1 MNKFLVVLL
10 LAFGAVSSFRI
21 REIPVD
27 QIYDAVVALFKGM
40 AETSEYKCAAVL
52 TNNKA
57 QILEI
62 VYAAIDEV
70 KAGTAIE
77 TAVQNAALKL
87 MGIDGLVSE
96 CNVLAMPA
104 IISKLTTEEG
114 LVEVFQTLIDNIHEV
129 FTYGQKI
136 PDAIKNKDYPAA
148 TEALGHILSIALDF
162 HVNL

>member
-1 MNKFLVVLL
+1 MNKFFIFL
-10 LAFGAVSSFRI
+10 LAICAVSSFKI
-21 REIPVD
+21 KEVPVD
-27 QIYDAVVALFKGM
+27 DIYAAVVGLFKGM
-40 AETSEYKCAAVL
+40 AQTEAATCAGVL
-52 TNNKA
+52 VNQKA
-57 QILEI
+57 TILDIVNTCIAEI
-62 VYAAIDEV
+62 
-70 KAGTAIE
+70 KAGTPAE
-77 TAVQNAALKL
+77 TAIQNAALKL
-87 MGIDGLVSE
+87 MGVEGFVSE

>member
-1 MNKFLVVLL
+1 MNKFLIFI
-10 LAFGAVSSFRI
+10 LAICAVSSCKL

-27 QIYDAVVALFKGM
+27 DVYAAVVGIFKGL
-40 AETSEYKCAAVL
+40 AETDAATCAGVL
-52 TNNKA
+52 TKNKA

-62 VYAAIDEV
+62 VNAAIAEI
-70 KAGTAIE
+70 KAGTAVE
-77 TAVQNAALKL
+77 TAIQNAALKL
-87 MGIDGLVSE
+87 MGVEGFVSE

-104 IISKLTTEEG
+104 IISKFTTEEG

>member
-1 MNKFLVVLL
+1 MNKFFIFL
-10 LAFGAVSSFRI
+10 LAICAVSSFKI
-21 REIPVD
+21 KEVPVD
-27 QIYDAVVALFKGM
+27 DIYAAVVGLFKGM
-40 AETSEYKCAAVL
+40 AQTEAATCAGVL
-52 TNNKA
+52 VNQKA
-57 QILEI
+57 TILDIVNTCIAEI
-62 VYAAIDEV
+62 
-70 KAGTAIE
+70 KAGTPAE
-77 TAVQNAALKL
+77 TAIQNAALKL
-87 MGIDGLVSE
+87 MGVEGFVSE

-136 PDAIKNKDYPAA
+136 PDAFKNKDYPAA

>member
-1 MNKFLVVLL
+1 MNKFFIFL
-10 LAFGAVSSFRI
+10 LAICAVSSFKVK
-21 REIPVD
+21 EVPVD
-27 QIYDAVVALFKGM
+27 DIYAAVVGLFKGM
-40 AETSEYKCAAVL
+40 AQTEAATCAGVL
-52 TNNKA
+52 VNQKA
-57 QILEI
+57 TILDIVNTCIAEI
-62 VYAAIDEV
+62 
-70 KAGTAIE
+70 KAGTPAE
-77 TAVQNAALKL
+77 TAIQNAALKL
-87 MGIDGLVSE
+87 MGVEGFVSE

>member
-1 MNKFLVVLL
+1 MNKFFIFL
-10 LAFGAVSSFRI
+10 LAICAVSSFKI
-21 REIPVD
+21 KEVPVD
-27 QIYDAVVALFKGM
+27 DIYAAVVGLFKGM
-40 AETSEYKCAAVL
+40 AQTEAPPCAGVL
-52 TNNKA
+52 VNQKA
-57 QILEI
+57 TILDIVNTCIAEI
-62 VYAAIDEV
+62 
-70 KAGTAIE
+70 KAGTPAE
-77 TAVQNAALKL
+77 TAIQNAALKL
-87 MGIDGLVSE
+87 MGVEGFVSE

>member
-1 MNKFLVVLL
+1 MNKFFIFL
-10 LAFGAVSSFRI
+10 LAICAVSSFKI
-21 REIPVD
+21 KEVPVD
-27 QIYDAVVALFKGM
+27 DIYAAVVGLFKGM
-40 AETSEYKCAAVL
+40 AQTEAATCAGVL
-52 TNNKA
+52 VNQKA
-57 QILEI
+57 TILDIVNTCITEI
-62 VYAAIDEV
+62 
-70 KAGTAIE
+70 KAGTPAE
-77 TAVQNAALKL
+77 TAIQNAALKL
-87 MGIDGLVSE
+87 MGVEGFVSE

>member
-1 MNKFLVVLL
+1 MNKFFIFLI
-10 LAFGAVSSFRI
+10 AICAVSSFKI
-21 REIPVD
+21 KEVPVD
-27 QIYDAVVALFKGM
+27 DIYAAVVGLFKGM
-40 AETSEYKCAAVL
+40 AQTEAATCAGVL
-52 TNNKA
+52 VNQKA
-57 QILEI
+57 TILDIVNTCIAEI
-62 VYAAIDEV
+62 
-70 KAGTAIE
+70 KAGTPAE
-77 TAVQNAALKL
+77 TAIQNAALKL

-96 CNVLAMPA
+96 CNVLSMPA
-104 IISKLTTEEG
+104 IITKFTTEEG

>member
-1 MNKFLVVLL
+1 MNKFLIFI
-10 LAFGAVSSFRI
+10 LAICAVSSCKL

-27 QIYDAVVALFKGM
+27 DVYAAVVGIFKGL
-40 AETSEYKCAAVL
+40 AETEAATCAGVL
-52 TNNKA
+52 TKNKA

-62 VYAAIDEV
+62 VNTAIAEI
-70 KAGTAIE
+70 KAGTAVE
-77 TAVQNAALKL
+77 TAIQNAALKL

-96 CNVLAMPA
+96 CNVLSMPA
-104 IISKLTTEEG
+104 IITKFTTEEG

>member
-1 MNKFLVVLL
+1 MNKFLIFL
-10 LAFGAVSSFRI
+10 LAICAVSSFKI
-21 REIPVD
+21 KEVPVD
-27 QIYDAVVALFKGM
+27 DIYAAVVGLFKGM
-40 AETSEYKCAAVL
+40 AQTEAATCAGVL
-52 TNNKA
+52 VNQKA
-57 QILEI
+57 TILDIVNTCIAEI
-62 VYAAIDEV
+62 
-70 KAGTAIE
+70 KAGTPAE
-77 TAVQNAALKL
+77 TAIQNAALKL
-87 MGIDGLVSE
+87 MGVEGFVSE

>member
-1 MNKFLVVLL
+1 MNKFLVVFL
-10 LAFGAVSSFRI
+10 LAMVSVESCKLK
-21 REIPVD
+21 EVPVD
-27 QIYDAVVALFKGM
+27 DIYAAVVGLFKGM
-40 AETSEYKCAAVL
+40 AQTEAATCAGVL
-52 TNNKA
+52 VNQKA
-57 QILEI
+57 TILDIVNTCIAEI
-62 VYAAIDEV
+62 
-70 KAGTAIE
+70 KAGTPAE
-77 TAVQNAALKL
+77 TAIQNAALKL
-87 MGIDGLVSE
+87 MGVEGFVSE

>member
-1 MNKFLVVLL
+1 MNKFLIFI
-10 LAFGAVSSFRI
+10 LAICAVSSCKL

-27 QIYDAVVALFKGM
+27 DVYAAVVGIFKGL
-40 AETSEYKCAAVL
+40 AETEAATCAGVL
-52 TNNKA
+52 TKNKA

-62 VYAAIDEV
+62 VNTAIAEI
-70 KAGTAIE
+70 KAGTAVE
-77 TAVQNAALKL
+77 TAIQNAALKL

-96 CNVLAMPA
+96 CNVLSMPA
-104 IISKLTTEEG
+104 IITKFTTEEG
-114 LVEVFQTLIDNIHEV
+114 LVEVFQALIDNIHEV

>member
-1 MNKFLVVLL
+1 MNKFFIFL
-10 LAFGAVSSFRI
+10 LAICAVSSFKI
-21 REIPVD
+21 KEIPVD
-27 QIYDAVVALFKGM
+27 DIYAAVVGLFKGM
-40 AETSEYKCAAVL
+40 AQTEAATCAGVL
-52 TNNKA
+52 VNQKA
-57 QILEI
+57 TILDIVNTCIAEI
-62 VYAAIDEV
+62 
-70 KAGTAIE
+70 KAGTPAE
-77 TAVQNAALKL
+77 TAIQNAALKL
-87 MGIDGLVSE
+87 MGVEGFVSE

>member
-1 MNKFLVVLL
+1 MNKFFIFL
-10 LAFGAVSSFRI
+10 LAICAVSSFKI
-21 REIPVD
+21 KEVPVD
-27 QIYDAVVALFKGM
+27 DIYAAVVGLFKGM
-40 AETSEYKCAAVL
+40 AHTEAATCAGVL
-52 TNNKA
+52 VNQKA
-57 QILEI
+57 TILDIVNTCIAEI
-62 VYAAIDEV
+62 
-70 KAGTAIE
+70 KAGTPAE
-77 TAVQNAALKL
+77 TAIQNAALKL
-87 MGIDGLVSE
+87 MGVEGFVSE

-104 IISKLTTEEG
+104 IISKFTTEEG

>member
-1 MNKFLVVLL
+1 MNKFLIFI
-10 LAFGAVSSFRI
+10 LAICAVSSCKL

-27 QIYDAVVALFKGM
+27 DVYAAVVGIFKGL
-40 AETSEYKCAAVL
+40 AETEAATCAGVL
-52 TNNKA
+52 TKNKA

-62 VYAAIDEV
+62 VNTAIAEI
-70 KAGTAIE
+70 KAGTAVE
-77 TAVQNAALKL
+77 TAIQNAALKL

-96 CNVLAMPA
+96 CNVLSMPA
-104 IISKLTTEEG
+104 IITKFTTEEG
-114 LVEVFQTLIDNIHEV
+114 LVEVFQALIDNIHEV

-136 PDAIKNKDYPAA
+136 TDAIKNKDYPAA

>member
-1 MNKFLVVLL
+1 MNKFFIFL
-10 LAFGAVSSFRI
+10 LAICAVSSFNI
-21 REIPVD
+21 KEVPVD
-27 QIYDAVVALFKGM
+27 DLYAAVVGLFKGM
-40 AETSEYKCAAVL
+40 AQTEAVTCAGVL
-52 TNNKA
+52 VNQKA
-57 QILEI
+57 TILDIVNTCIAEI
-62 VYAAIDEV
+62 
-70 KAGTAIE
+70 KAGTPAE
-77 TAVQNAALKL
+77 TAIQNAALKL
-87 MGIDGLVSE
+87 MGVEGFVSE

>member
-1 MNKFLVVLL
+1 MNKFFIFL
-10 LAFGAVSSFRI
+10 LAICAVSSFKI
-21 REIPVD
+21 KEVPVD
-27 QIYDAVVALFKGM
+27 DIYAAVVGLFKGM
-40 AETSEYKCAAVL
+40 AQTEAATWAGVL
-52 TNNKA
+52 VNQKA
-57 QILEI
+57 TILDIVNTCIAEI
-62 VYAAIDEV
+62 
-70 KAGTAIE
+70 KAGTPAE
-77 TAVQNAALKL
+77 TAIQNAALKL
-87 MGIDGLVSE
+87 MGVEGFVSE

-104 IISKLTTEEG
+104 IISKFTTEEG

>member
-1 MNKFLVVLL
+1 MNKFFIFL
-10 LAFGAVSSFRI
+10 LAICAVSSFKI
-21 REIPVD
+21 KEVPVD
-27 QIYDAVVALFKGM
+27 DIYAAVVGLFKGM
-40 AETSEYKCAAVL
+40 AQTEAATCAGVL
-52 TNNKA
+52 VNQKA
-57 QILEI
+57 TILDIVNTCIAEI
-62 VYAAIDEV
+62 
-70 KAGTAIE
+70 KAGTPAE
-77 TAVQNAALKL
+77 TAIQNAALEL
-87 MGIDGLVSE
+87 MGVEGFVSE

>member
-1 MNKFLVVLL
+1 MNKFFIFL
-10 LAFGAVSSFRI
+10 LAICAVSSFKI
-21 REIPVD
+21 KEVPVD
-27 QIYDAVVALFKGM
+27 DIYAAVVGLFKGM
-40 AETSEYKCAAVL
+40 AQTEAATCAGVL
-52 TNNKA
+52 VNQKA
-57 QILEI
+57 TILDIVNTCIAEI
-62 VYAAIDEV
+62 
-70 KAGTAIE
+70 KAGTPAE
-77 TAVQNAALKL
+77 TAIQNAALKL
-87 MGIDGLVSE
+87 MGVEGFVSE

-148 TEALGHILSIALDF
+148 TEALGHILSTALDF

>member
-1 MNKFLVVLL
+1 MNKFFIFL
-10 LAFGAVSSFRI
+10 LAICAVSSFKI
-21 REIPVD
+21 KEVPVD
-27 QIYDAVVALFKGM
+27 DIYAAVVGLFKGM
-40 AETSEYKCAAVL
+40 AQTEAATCAGVL
-52 TNNKA
+52 VNQKA
-57 QILEI
+57 TILDIVNTCIAEI
-62 VYAAIDEV
+62 
-70 KAGTAIE
+70 KAGTPAE
-77 TAVQNAALKL
+77 TAIQNAALKL
-87 MGIDGLVSE
+87 MGVEGFVIE

>member
-1 MNKFLVVLL
+1 MNKFFIFL
-10 LAFGAVSSFRI
+10 LAICAVSSFKI
-21 REIPVD
+21 KEVPVD
-27 QIYDAVVALFKGM
+27 DIYAAVVGLFKGM
-40 AETSEYKCAAVL
+40 AQTEAATCAGVL
-52 TNNKA
+52 VNQKA
-57 QILEI
+57 TILAIVNTCIAEI
-62 VYAAIDEV
+62 
-70 KAGTAIE
+70 KAGTPAE
-77 TAVQNAALKL
+77 TAIQNAALKL
-87 MGIDGLVSE
+87 MGVEGFVSE

-104 IISKLTTEEG
+104 IISKFTTEEG

>member
-1 MNKFLVVLL
+1 MNKFLIFI
-10 LAFGAVSSFRI
+10 LAICAVSSCKL

-27 QIYDAVVALFKGM
+27 DVYAAVVGIFKGL
-40 AETSEYKCAAVL
+40 AETEAATCAGVL
-52 TNNKA
+52 TKNKA

-62 VYAAIDEV
+62 VNAAIAEI
-70 KAGTAIE
+70 KAGTAVE
-77 TAVQNAALKL
+77 TAIQNAALKL

-96 CNVLAMPA
+96 CNVLSMPA
-104 IISKLTTEEG
+104 IITKFTTEEG
-114 LVEVFQTLIDNIHEV
+114 LVEVFQALIDNIHEV

>member
-1 MNKFLVVLL
+1 MNKFLIFI
-10 LAFGAVSSFRI
+10 LAICAVSSCKL

-27 QIYDAVVALFKGM
+27 DVYAAVVGIFKGL
-40 AETSEYKCAAVL
+40 AETEAATCAGVL
-52 TNNKA
+52 TKNKA

-62 VYAAIDEV
+62 VNTAIAEI
-70 KAGTAIE
+70 KAGTAVE
-77 TAVQNAALKL
+77 TAIQNAALKL
-87 MGIDGLVSE
+87 MGVEGFVSE

>member
-1 MNKFLVVLL
+1 MNKFFIFL
-10 LAFGAVSSFRI
+10 LAICAVSSFKI
-21 REIPVD
+21 KEVPVD
-27 QIYDAVVALFKGM
+27 DIYAAVVGLFKGM
-40 AETSEYKCAAVL
+40 AQTEAATCAGVL
-52 TNNKA
+52 VNQKA
-57 QILEI
+57 TILDIVNTCIAEI
-62 VYAAIDEV
+62 
-70 KAGTAIE
+70 KAGTPAE
-77 TAVQNAALKL
+77 TAIQNAALKL
-87 MGIDGLVSE
+87 MGFEGFVSE